1 MTTPNPTQTPPCT
14 TRLLALAALAGLAMT
29 LAYPSATRQFAWPWV
44 LLLCVVW
51 IIPLGAAIAAFAKA
65 TAWRRPNLLL
75 TVGLCL
81 LVAATLTAASASP
94 FARLSILRIWP
105 TLSGVALLFWL
116 HDWLNQS
123 VGSGEFRSKLLAQ
136 GIAVGGAIIAMVSL
150 IGWRW
155 ESIGKSGI
163 VRNDVPFGHSTYTA
177 GALVLVLPW
186 LIHESLK
193 STRLRRTGWLTV
205 ALGTFV
211 ALLATSS
218 RGGVLAIGAVGAI
231 GAGLVGV
238 RAPWSRRNKVIVV
251 GLTVAILGLAVFA
264 NPRLRE
270 MVRIGGWGHSS
281 QESNAQ
287 RNAMLEA
294 GWRMGADRPLTGW
307 GPGTVPL
314 VYPHERWRLHGGVDN
329 VLQLHNTPAQLWAGL
344 GLGGALALIL
354 LVTAVIRRLFQ
365 LMRQPTFRTI
375 HASAAASV
383 VGYGLFSLT
392 DHQLDLPAMNALLVL
407 ALALLFQG
415 DPATTIVTAPRTS
428 RRLAVVGA
436 SVLLVTPL
444 ILGLQDLRARYAY
457 EQSMSAFETGR
468 PADGLVALE
477 KASTLAPY
485 DPYYRQQFAGRL
497 LAERFQTAD
506 AAKQRALAQAATTQL
521 ERSLDAG
528 CFQEFAHFNL
538 GWLALDDAKPLRAAA
553 HFLGAAKEAPHRG
566 GVYFGLGLALRNA
579 GDEFGAVRA
588 FALEWIDDPVT
599 ATAPIWEWPDFA
611 PLRPK
616 VEEEA
621 DGLLAELAPADPTAV
636 YVRQLWSWWKQ
647 GGAFPTREF
656 SPESVA
662 FAATVKALA
671 EKREPPAAAEN
682 YRWGTLINAWKQ
694 SGDVAALT
702 MLGGPDADFG
712 VALVHRKSRHPFPD
726 WHGFF
731 TAGVENE
738 PSLLVNYRSRRLG
751 YGVLALHPDGPI
763 LTDLY
768 VRQENR
774 FVSTFASSLFPVKG
788 WLLARE
794 LVNRLPVIPT
804 APP

>member
-1 MTTPNPTQTPPCT
+1 M
-14 TRLLALAALAGLAMT
+14 ALAALGGLAVT
-29 LAYPSATRQFAWPWV
+29 VAYPSATRQFTWPWV
-44 LLLCVVW
+44 LLLFLVW
-51 IIPLGAAIAAFAKA
+51 IVPLGASVSVFAKSPI
-65 TAWRRPNLLL
+65 WRRPNSLL
-75 TVGLCL
+75 TIGLFL
-81 LVAATLTAASASP
+81 LVTATLIAATASP

-105 TLSGVALLFWL
+105 TLSGGALLFWL

-123 VGSGEFRSKLLAQ
+123 AESGEYRSKLLAR
-136 GIAVGGAIIAMVSL
+136 GIAATGAIVATVSL

-155 ESIGKSGI
+155 EGIGQSGI

-177 GALVLVLPW
+177 GALVLLLPW
-186 LIHESLK
+186 LVHESLK
-193 STRLRRTGWLTV
+193 STRIRRTGWLTASLV
-205 ALGTFV
+205 AFA

-218 RGGVLAIGAVGAI
+218 RGGVLAFGAIGAI
-231 GAGLVGV
+231 GAGLVGI
-238 RAPWSRRNKVIVV
+238 RAPWSRRNKLIVIGFTVV
-251 GLTVAILGLAVFA
+251 SLSFAVAA

-287 RNAMLEA
+287 RNAMIEA
-294 GWRMGADRPLTGW
+294 GWRMGLDRPLTGW

-314 VYPHERWRLHGGVDN
+314 VYPQESWRLHGGVDN

-354 LVTAVIRRLFQ
+354 LVTAVTRRLFQ
-365 LMRQPTFRTI
+365 LTRQSTFRTI

-383 VGYGLFSLT
+383 VGYGIFSLT

-407 ALALLFQG
+407 NLALLLQG
-415 DPATTIVTAPRTS
+415 DNATKTVTASRTS
-428 RRLAVVGA
+428 RRLAVAGA
-436 SVLLVTPL
+436 VALLVAPVV
-444 ILGLQDLRARYAY
+444 LGLQDLRARYAY

-468 PADGLVALE
+468 SADGLVALE
-477 KASTLAPY
+477 KASALAPY

-497 LAERFQTAD
+497 LTERFQTAET
-506 AAKQRALAQAATTQL
+506 ARQRDLAQAATTQL

-538 GWLALDDAKPLRAAA
+538 GWLALDDAKPLRAAM
-553 HFLGAAKEAPHRG
+553 HFLAAAKEAPHRG

-579 GDEFGAVRA
+579 GDEAGAVRA

-599 ATAPIWEWPDFA
+599 STAPLWSWPDFA

-616 VEEEA
+616 IEQEA
-621 DGLLAELAPADPTAV
+621 DRLLAELAPTEPTAV
-636 YVRQLWSWWKQ
+636 YVQQLWGWWKH
-647 GGAFPTREF
+647 GGAFSSEEF
-656 SPESVA
+656 SPESAA
-662 FAATVKALA
+662 FAATINALS
-671 EKREPPAAAEN
+671 EKRETPAVAEK
-682 YRWGTLINAWKQ
+682 YRWVTLINAWKQ
-694 SGDVAALT
+694 TDAATALAL
-702 MLGGPDADFG
+702 LGGRDADFSA
-712 VALVHRKSRHPFPD
+712 ALARRKTRHPFPD

-731 TAGVENE
+731 TAEVENE
-738 PSLLVNYRSRRLG
+738 PTLLVNSRSRRLG

-774 FVSTFASSLFPVKG
+774 FVSTFASSLFPAKG

-794 LVNRLPVIPT
+794 LVNRLPVIP
-804 APP
+804 AAKP